1 MSKIGVP
8 GGRKEPRHYME
19 LAILAMRKS
28 VDESNKNTPSP
39 RVGAVLVFPDGT
51 YEIACRG
58 EFRDG
63 DHAEYTLLDK
73 KNRTN
78 NLTGCWLFATLEPC
92 GPGARKFPKIC
103 CAERIANARI
113 EKVWY
118 GVQEL
123 NPKAKGGKEYLEKMK
138 VEVDSFY
145 TDLHHEIIDFNKEFN
160 DWVDVER
167 KKEDIA
173 ESTNKG
179 FLQQAVK
186 NADISSLSEEALQL
200 YINKTK
206 KEYTYNSDELR
217 NDLIEKNLL
226 EIDEKTKVVR
236 PTGNC
241 ILLFGKSPRDKF
253 PQAAVKAK
261 VDYGNGLEPDTES
274 FNEAIVLVPDLV
286 KQWVKKVIPESMDR
300 SNFTLE
306 KVSHFPPDV
315 IREAIVNAIVH
326 RDYSITGAKI
336 ELEITPEKIEVRS
349 PGEPVSPNSI
359 TDLKNFTA
367 VSYARN
373 SDLAYVFNLMR
384 LMEES
389 GVGMDTFK
397 SLRAKY
403 DLPLPIITYKKPN
416 VIVTFPRTI
425 EAVRIIGGDAI
436 KELTKDELDGYEWI
450 KSQGEVSAK
459 EYASQFVIA
468 SRTASRHLAKLF
480 ELKLVKTNGENP
492 KSPKL
497 RYSAT

>member
-1 MSKIGVP
+1 MAKIGVS

-78 NLTGCWLFATLEPC
+78 DLTGCWLFATLEPC

-123 NPKAKGGKEYLEKMK
+123 NPNAKGGKEYLEKMK
-138 VEVDSFY
+138 VAVDSFY

-206 KEYTYNSDELR
+206 KEYAYNSDELC

-300 SNFTLE
+300 SNFNLE
-306 KVSHFPPDV
+306 KVSHFPLDV

-336 ELEITPEKIEVRS
+336 EIEITPEKIEVRS

-359 TDLKNFTA
+359 TDLRNFTA
-367 VSYARN
+367 VSFARN

-389 GVGMDTFK
+389 GVGMDTFR
-397 SLRAKY
+397 SLRVKY

-416 VIVTFPRTI
+416 VIVTFPRTF

-436 KELTKDELDGYEWI
+436 KELTKDELDGSEWI

-459 EYASQFVIA
+459 EYTIQFGIT
-468 SRTASRHLAKLF
+468 SRTASRHLAKML
-480 ELKLVKTNGENP
+480 ELKLIKTNGENP

>member
-1 MSKIGVP
+1 
-8 GGRKEPRHYME
+8 ME
-19 LAILAMRKS
+19 LAILAMKKS
-28 VDESNKNTPSP
+28 VDEINKNTPSP

-58 EFRDG
+58 EFREG

-78 NLTGCWLFATLEPC
+78 DLTGCWLFATLEPC
-92 GPGARKFPKIC
+92 GPGARNFPKIC

-123 NPKAKGGKEYLEKMK
+123 NPKAKGGKEYLVKMN
-138 VEVDSFY
+138 VEVDSFDS
-145 TDLHHEIIDFNKEFN
+145 DLHHKIIDFNKKFN
-160 DWVDVER
+160 DWVDDER

-173 ESTNKG
+173 ASVNTG

-200 YINKTK
+200 YINNTK
-206 KEYTYNSDELR
+206 KTYTYNSDELR

-261 VDYGNGLEPDTES
+261 VDYGNGQEPDTKS

-300 SNFTLE
+300 SSYTLE

-359 TDLKNFTA
+359 SDLKNFTA

-373 SDLAYVFNLMR
+373 SDLAYIFNLMR

-397 SLRAKY
+397 SLKTKY

-425 EAVRIIGGDAI
+425 EAVRNIGGDAV
-436 KELTKDELDGYEWI
+436 KELTNEELDGYEWI

-468 SRTASRHLAKLF
+468 SRTASRHLAKML
-480 ELKLVKTNGENP
+480 ELKLIKTNGVNP

-497 RYSAT
+497 RYSST